1 MSARKDYSIPCS
13 KEEYEFANAK
23 TFEKAANVIL
33 GDILHKRAYQHYC
46 QLDGILTKIVQRR
59 WYLSKCSSSRLNDLQ
74 EPRKFA
80 GKTKFLNRTYIM
92 CFGHGLSESAA
103 MWGLYGKSNPF
114 ALRVT
119 IPGDVL
125 ENWMRRIE
133 IRACPGHNVIEAKNM
148 RSRALK
154 EMEAR
159 GGKDKLLEKRN
170 VQSAVFRDM
179 LYASV
184 ADEDKRDEY
193 DIKRGNRVSWRRVFY
208 NLEDGD
214 DVLDGLYAGFLK
226 DAEWSYEMESR
237 LCLCLKKEIDD
248 DSISIAV
255 PKDVIAAMS
264 FTFSPWLKLSDEPH
278 VRQLLEAALKGA
290 GVDLD
295 AKPKFQR
302 FRRSVL
308 RDALNFK

>member
-1 MSARKDYSIPCS
+1 MSAHKDYSIPCS

-23 TFEKAANVIL
+23 TFAKAAHVVL
-33 GDILHKRAYQHYC
+33 GDILHKHTYQHYC
-46 QLDGILTKIVQRR
+46 QIDKILMKILQRR
-59 WYLSKCSSSRLNDLQ
+59 WYLSKWSSSRLNDLQ
-74 EPRKFA
+74 EPQKFA
-80 GKTKFLNRTYIM
+80 GRAKFLNRTYIM
-92 CFGHGLSESAA
+92 SFGHSRSESAA

-125 ENWMRRIE
+125 EDWMRRIE
-133 IRACPGHNVIEAKNM
+133 IRTCPEDKKK
-148 RSRALK
+148 RSCALK
-154 EMEAR
+154 EMDAR
-159 GGKDKLLEKRN
+159 GGKDNPLVKRN
-170 VQSAVFRDM
+170 IQSAIFRDM

-237 LCLCLKKEIDD
+237 LCLCLKKEIEDD
-248 DSISIAV
+248 CISIAV
-255 PKDVIAAMS
+255 PKSVIAEMR
-264 FTFSPWLKLSDEPH
+264 FTFSPWLKLSDETH
-278 VRQLLEAALKGA
+278 VRQVLEAALKGA

-295 AKPKFQR
+295 AKPKFKR

-308 RDALNFK
+308 QGALNFK